1 MESDKLNNPFGDIL
15 SQYSSNF
22 SSLKSSSS
30 GFDFGDLLNSIAK
43 DSKPNDDESSSEQ
56 NQSYDWKSAYETIL
70 NDFNSYKKRTEL
82 AKSAEKKNLTKE
94 IIKGFLEIIDY
105 ILFTYKAKN
114 TLGTYTKEDEMV
126 LQKMLTFLNQYNVK
140 PMRGLEGKPFDHNFH
155 EAIMVDSSGMFEDG
169 CITMVIS
176 QGYMIGDEVLRHA
189 KVCVSKEEQLPSIF
203 SDK

>member
-1 MESDKLNNPFGDIL
+1 MNSDKTNNPFGDIL
-15 SQYSSNF
+15 SQYSYN
-22 SSLKSSSS
+22 SSSSKSSSS
-30 GFDFGDLLNSIAK
+30 VFDFGDLLNSIAK

-126 LQKMLTFLNQYNVK
+126 LQKMFTFLNQYNVK

-189 KVCVSKEEQLPSIF
+189 KVCVSK
-203 SDK
+203 

>member
-1 MESDKLNNPFGDIL
+1 MESDKSNNPFGDIL

-22 SSLKSSSS
+22 SSSKSSSS

-43 DSKPNDDESSSEQ
+43 GSKPNNDEFSKQ
-56 NQSYDWKSAYETIL
+56 NNQSYDWKSAYETIL

-82 AKSAEKKNLTKE
+82 AKSTEKKNLTKE

-126 LQKMLTFLNQYNVK
+126 LQKMLVFLNQYGVK

-155 EAIMVDSSGMFEDG
+155 EAIMLDKSGMFEEG
-169 CITMVIS
+169 TVTLVFS
-176 QGYMIGDEVLRHA
+176 HGYMIGDEVLRHA
-189 KVCVSKEEQLPSIF
+189 KVCVAK
-203 SDK
+203 D

>member
-1 MESDKLNNPFGDIL
+1 MSENTDKAENPFGDIL
-15 SQYSSNF
+15 SQYSYN
-22 SSLKSSSS
+22 SSSSKSSSS
-30 GFDFGDLLNSIAK
+30 GFDFGDILNSI
-43 DSKPNDDESSSEQ
+43 SKCSKQYDDKFS
-56 NQSYDWKSAYETIL
+56 NKNHQSYDWKSAYETIL

-114 TLGTYTKEDEMV
+114 TIGTYTREDEMV
-126 LQKMLTFLNQYNVK
+126 LQKMFTFLNQYNVK
-140 PMRGLEGKPFDHNFH
+140 PMTGLEGKPFDHNFH

-169 CITMVIS
+169 CITRVFS

-189 KVCVSKEEQLPSIF
+189 KVCVSKE
-203 SDK
+203 